1 MMRNKVKTV
10 WEWVLRPFPFFFKV
24 CFGLIIFSFIQ
35 CFLALGL
42 AWIWRS
48 VDVNL
53 ALTQSFLYQTLEL
66 GAMYTVLWAVGLGIF
81 TLIVKLIMEMG
92 FRSKDFRKQRDLWKE
107 ERQRQRVLKEAT
119 SDETVLSDSLL
130 D

>member
-1 MMRNKVKTV
+1 MRSKLETI

-24 CFGLIIFSFIQ
+24 CLGLIAFSFIQ

-42 AWIWRS
+42 AWAWRS
-48 VDVNL
+48 IDVNL